1 MISIPEFV
9 ARIVVQ
15 LRIFGWCVTGST
27 TQNPRQAVRDASLC
41 ALVERR
47 GLDTALAGWWD
58 HSIPTLW
65 QIRVDRGLGT
75 DRPPFWFALA
85 GLAWADRA
93 WWLDASDVQAGL
105 A

>member
-1 MISIPEFV
+1 MMTMPEFV

-15 LRIFGWCVTGST
+15 LRVWGWCVTGSST
-27 TQNPRQAVRDASLC
+27 GSPRTHLRDATIC

-47 GLDTALAGWWD
+47 GRDSELDGWWD
-58 HSIPTLW
+58 RDIASLW

-75 DRPPFWFALA
+75 DRPPFWFACA

-93 WWLDASDVQAGL
+93 WWLTDDVEAGH